1 MAVKLKTTDLDYQAE
16 LLDKFN
22 KIQRTA
28 GQTKADFLE
37 TFEELLDQVVQTG
50 EKVSGS
56 ICWVFVWSVSTF
68 LFRFLSRLPLSPSFF
83 ALSRFYTFT
92 LFLHLGARELGT
104 LLVLSSVLT
113 NSLHDSQTQISS
125 MFGFGKKKKCCCVDC
140 SCFLFAAI
148 FIVLCSIL
156 CSFRVT
162 GLEPSYEAHASA
174 AEMFLNFSA
183 RPPNIFPR

>member
-56 ICWVFVWSVSTF
+56 ICWVFV
-68 LFRFLSRLPLSPSFF
+68 
-83 ALSRFYTFT
+83 
-92 LFLHLGARELGT
+92 
-104 LLVLSSVLT
+104 
-113 NSLHDSQTQISS
+113 
-125 MFGFGKKKKCCCVDC
+125 
-140 SCFLFAAI
+140 
-148 FIVLCSIL
+148 
-156 CSFRVT
+156 
-162 GLEPSYEAHASA
+162 
-174 AEMFLNFSA
+174 
-183 RPPNIFPR
+183 